1 MTDPKLIQEF
11 EDFMSRTEW
20 EAEQHLELQLITEEE
35 ALEAIK
41 EGL

>member
-1 MTDPKLIQEF
+1 MTDPKLMQEF
-11 EDFMSRTEW
+11 EDFMAKTEW
-20 EAEQHLELQLITEEE
+20 EAEQQLELQFITEEE